1 MIVQTCWTP
10 SYPNWHAETC
20 QEPRFLEEMKT
31 FVSSSDAGFEGIY
44 GHWLLWRCVILCDL
58 VFSPKHLFWL
68 FAFWHI
74 LWTFFLESL
83 RVEYQLDKSL
93 FLYIHPQMFQSMTL
107 LVGEFKSGH
116 EISELHLDLPWFAL
130 YLSLCRYLS
139 TLSDSL
145 APSERLEKSSD
156 CEHVEAWP
164 EPVAWYLDRSGPES
178 SQSSLLDVYGS
189 PERLM
194 GWESQDDGDEPR
206 GASSL
211 YT

>member
-1 MIVQTCWTP
+1 MRSQNYIWIC
-10 SYPNWHAETC
+10 H
-20 QEPRFLEEMKT
+20 
-31 FVSSSDAGFEGIY
+31 
-44 GHWLLWRCVILCDL
+44 DL
-58 VFSPKHLFWL
+58 HC
-68 FAFWHI
+68 I
-74 LWTFFLESL
+74 
-83 RVEYQLDKSL
+83 
-93 FLYIHPQMFQSMTL
+93 
-107 LVGEFKSGH
+107 
-116 EISELHLDLPWFAL
+116 
-130 YLSLCRYLS
+130 YLSADIS